1 MTAPAPA
8 GAAERALSHSTRAIR
23 YIFLDGC
30 KNISTSHAL
39 ASAGAHKIYKVSA
52 SSRPEVKH
60 IPSTAE
66 DCWPPLPASLPM
78 FVSFPVH
85 PEKQSKG
92 SGHFLPPKKRLP
104 VFRQLCGEDVPGT
117 APGGARLQTSSQGQ
131 KEPPRAKAP
140 RETKK
145 GWRKRQVAG
154 CSPCDKA

>member
-1 MTAPAPA
+1 MTAPAAP
-8 GAAERALSHSTRAIR
+8 GAAERSLSHTSRAIR

-30 KNISTSHAL
+30 KNISASQAL

-66 DCWPPLPASLPM
+66 DCWPPLPAYLPM
-78 FVSFPVH
+78 FVSFPIH
-85 PEKQSKG
+85 PNKQTKG
-92 SGHFLPPKKRLP
+92 SGHFLAPKKRLP

-117 APGGARLQTSSQGQ
+117 ALGGARLQTSSQGQ
-131 KEPPRAKAP
+131 KEPPDYKAP
-140 RETKK
+140 RQNKK

>member
-1 MTAPAPA
+1 MMAPAPA
-8 GAAERALSHSTRAIR
+8 GAAERALSHSSRAIR

-52 SSRPEVKH
+52 SGRPE
-60 IPSTAE
+60 
-66 DCWPPLPASLPM
+66 
-78 FVSFPVH
+78 
-85 PEKQSKG
+85 SKG
-92 SGHFLPPKKRLP
+92 SGHFYPPKKRLP

-117 APGGARLQTSSQGQ
+117 ASGGARLQTSSQGQ

-145 GWRKRQVAG
+145 GWRKRPVAG
-154 CSPCDKA
+154 RSPCDKA